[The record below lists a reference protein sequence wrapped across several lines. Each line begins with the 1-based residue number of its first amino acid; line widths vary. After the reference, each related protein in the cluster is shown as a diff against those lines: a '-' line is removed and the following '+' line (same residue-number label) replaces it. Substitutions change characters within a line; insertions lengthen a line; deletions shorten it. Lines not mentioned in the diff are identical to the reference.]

1 MRSLIE
7 QDFQLPPDERIII
20 KTMMIMI
27 ADRGNLLLHVGSEHC
42 TDYVSLR

>member
-20 KTMMIMI
+20 KMMIMV
-27 ADRGNLLLHVGSEHC
+27 AGRGNLLLHVESEHG
-42 TDYVSLR
+42 TDYTSLR